1 VEAIKHLGHISLAFG
16 VLLQLVEL
24 SMALGHTTNLLT
36 TEDIAKGIRSTLF
49 SIIHGLIV
57 YIVAMILFVVV
68 KLTGKEEPG

>member
-1 VEAIKHLGHISLAFG
+1 
-16 VLLQLVEL
+16 
-24 SMALGHTTNLLT
+24 MALGHTTNLLT